1 MALLRRPRKNGTLTF
16 TREVENLGVAAS
28 WPLQRLLITYSDS
41 SGHRRLP
48 AEPK

>member
-28 WPLQRLLITYSDS
+28 WPLQVIANHIF
-41 SGHRRLP
+41 G
-48 AEPK
+48 